1 MTGSR
6 FHFWVFDPVPEP
18 NMSAHIGVLP
28 ASDFHACLS
37 RLMRSLRRFVVLWVR
52 PDQVPVFTFL
62 TQKQA
67 EIVLGVDVELVFSP
81 THALSDH

>member
-37 RLMRSLRRFVVLWVR
+37 RLMKVAAAVRSVVG
-52 PDQVPVFTFL
+52 
-62 TQKQA
+62 QA
-67 EIVLGVDVELVFSP
+67 
-81 THALSDH
+81 